1 MLLKFILKRLP
12 IIDPL
17 MKLVP
22 IIKLTGKLTVS
33 SNNRSTLLLLELF
46 CMPIINK
53 KNKQELKIKFK
64 NNFWNWSGITLFIW
78 LLVQIIN

>member
-64 NNFWNWSGITLFIW
+64 NNFWNWNGITLFIW
-78 LLVQIIN
+78 NLV

>member
-1 MLLKFILKRLP
+1 MLLKFIPKRLP

-64 NNFWNWSGITLFIW
+64 NNFWNWNGITLFIW
-78 LLVQIIN
+78 NLV

>member
-1 MLLKFILKRLP
+1 
-12 IIDPL
+12 

-33 SNNRSTLLLLELF
+33 SNNRLTLLLLELF

-64 NNFWNWSGITLFIW
+64 NNFWNWSGITLLFGS
-78 LLVQIIN
+78 